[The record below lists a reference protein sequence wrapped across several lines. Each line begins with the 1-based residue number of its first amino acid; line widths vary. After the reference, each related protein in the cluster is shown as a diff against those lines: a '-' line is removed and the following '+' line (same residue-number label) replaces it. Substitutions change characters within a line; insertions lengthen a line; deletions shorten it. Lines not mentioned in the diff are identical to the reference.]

1 MSLHPAT
8 GGPSDEAGAGSLAKR
23 LLYLWGSGEGIWV
36 GVAPSGGALDSRST

>member
-23 LLYLWGSGEGIWV
+23 LLHFSGSGEGI
-36 GVAPSGGALDSRST
+36 